1 MKLVTAIIKPERLD
15 SVKNELKAA
24 GVGGMTITE
33 AKGFG
38 VQGGSVEMWR
48 GAEYVADQIPKT
60 EIKVVVDDEFLGRA
74 VAAILHSARTGS
86 IGDGKIW
93 VTEVQNVIR
102 IRTGEEDSAAL

>member
-15 SVKNELKAA
+15 SVKEELKTA

-33 AKGFG
+33 VKGFG

-48 GAEYVADQIPKT
+48 GSEYVADQIPKT
-60 EIKVVVDDEFLGRA
+60 EIRIVVDDELLGRA